1 MSWVNDVG
9 LDRMRFLS
17 LPSVGTSLASSIPQ
31 KTIVSPPANKHRKPA
46 FSLIEM
52 VAVIAVLAILMLAGV
67 SLMNGSGP
75 QARKA
80 GADLL
85 AGMIEQ
91 ARSSAITTR
100 GNVLLAIAE
109 PGDLPAGDERCRLGL
124 FQIKEEDWK
133 DEETEAFKGTLLSR
147 WKTLETG
154 VILLGGKVDGMENP
168 LDGPKR
174 TISYGSDSKPQ
185 TVKVRVIGFNSRG
198 GLRLP
203 AGSAPIV
210 MRIAEGN
217 YRNGGATPFKRAG
230 SHAITENRLKISR
243 VTARPYRI
251 DG

>member
-1 MSWVNDVG
+1 
-9 LDRMRFLS
+9 
-17 LPSVGTSLASSIPQ
+17 
-31 KTIVSPPANKHRKPA
+31 VSPSANRHCKPA

-52 VAVIAVLAILMLAGV
+52 VTVIAVLTILMMAGV

-91 ARSSAITTR
+91 ARASAITTR

-109 PGDLPAGDERCRLGL
+109 PGDLPSGDERCQLGL
-124 FQIKEEDWK
+124 FQISEEDWK
-133 DEETEAFKGTLLSR
+133 NDETEVMKGTLMNR

-154 VILLGGKVDGMENP
+154 VVLLGGKVDGVENP

-174 TISYGSDSKPQ
+174 TITYGSDAKPQ

-217 YRNGGATPFKRAG
+217 YRSGVATPFKRAD
-230 SHAITENRLKISR
+230 SQTISENRLKIGR
-243 VTARPYRI
+243 VIARPYRI

>member
-1 MSWVNDVG
+1 
-9 LDRMRFLS
+9 
-17 LPSVGTSLASSIPQ
+17 
-31 KTIVSPPANKHRKPA
+31 
-46 FSLIEM
+46 M
-52 VAVIAVLAILMLAGV
+52 VVVIAVLTILMMAGV

-75 QARKA
+75 QARRA

-91 ARSSAITTR
+91 ARASAITTR

-109 PGDLPAGDERCRLGL
+109 PGDLPAGDGRCRLGL
-124 FQIKEEDWK
+124 FQISEQDWK
-133 DEETEAFKGTLLSR
+133 DGETESLKGTLMSR

-154 VILLGGKVDGMENP
+154 VILLGGKVDGVENP

-174 TISYGSDSKPQ
+174 TITYGSAAKPQ
-185 TVKVRVIGFNSRG
+185 TVNVRVIGFNPRG

-203 AGSAPIV
+203 AGSAPIA

-217 YRNGGATPFKRAG
+217 YRNGEATPFKRAG
-230 SHAITENRLKISR
+230 SSIISENRLKIGR
-243 VTARPYRI
+243 ITARPYRI

>member
-1 MSWVNDVG
+1 
-9 LDRMRFLS
+9 
-17 LPSVGTSLASSIPQ
+17 
-31 KTIVSPPANKHRKPA
+31 
-46 FSLIEM
+46 M
-52 VAVIAVLAILMLAGV
+52 VTVIAVLTILMMAGV
-67 SLMNGSGP
+67 SLMKGSGP

-91 ARSSAITTR
+91 ARASAITTR

-109 PGDLPAGDERCRLGL
+109 PGDLPAGDERCQVGL
-124 FQIKEEDWK
+124 FQINEENWK
-133 DEETEAFKGTLLSR
+133 DEDAEVMKGILISR

-154 VILLGGKVDGMENP
+154 VVLLGGKVDGVENP
-168 LDGPKR
+168 LDGPKH
-174 TISYGSDSKPQ
+174 TITYGSDAKPQ

-203 AGSAPIV
+203 AGSSPIV

-217 YRNGGATPFKRAG
+217 YRSGVATPFKRAD
-230 SHAITENRLKISR
+230 SQTVSENRLKIGR
-243 VTARPYRI
+243 IIARPYRI